1 MAVPRCLAN
10 EFSKLYGADMRNGA
24 QSSSKSH
31 VGTGNR
37 CKWRRE
43 WESNPRF
50 PVVVL
55 ESLGDQPKCQTRSQA
70 VHVFPDIN
78 ATSKDDR
85 RLWPSLGRVP
95 INSVA
100 PWD

>member
-37 CKWRRE
+37 C
-43 WESNPRF
+43 
-50 PVVVL
+50 VVL

-78 ATSKDDR
+78 ATSKEDR